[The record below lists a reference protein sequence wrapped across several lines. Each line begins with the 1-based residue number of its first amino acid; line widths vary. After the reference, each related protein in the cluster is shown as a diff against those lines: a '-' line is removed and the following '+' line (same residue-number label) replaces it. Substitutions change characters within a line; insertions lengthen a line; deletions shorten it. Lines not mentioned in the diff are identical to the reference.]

1 MQLMCRQVAQE
12 SYEEE
17 LQRQLALNAD
27 AEISLVAKH
36 SERVLERLL
45 LQTLVTFVSNEM
57 EFILLRK
64 SLTFLLDEMI
74 LKILIAKITNIEHV
88 QSEVVSNIPLRML
101 HRAITEDIG
110 SKYLLSK
117 VTLELEHVNVEVD
130 LEDARENEEDDT

>member
-1 MQLMCRQVAQE
+1 MCRQVAQE